1 MRKVVDITPSDERYE
16 KMVEIAQKVIAEE
29 GNKYIVARGDHNRKN
44 NIEPLCVKNG
54 ISFYVA
60 HMFKEGLIYSTKND
74 EETVSA
80 AISNTISSTRIGGM
94 CAVLT
99 RIEKSGLNNL
109 PLSKIDEWE
118 PGDDKLYVV
127 TNEMANNGSGILFCE
142 YVLKKI
148 WKKIGNYH
156 LMPSSIHEFIVA
168 PDQDG
173 IAKKEIEMLVTEINR
188 NFVSEEEQLINRS
201 FYFDGKLN

>member
-1 MRKVVDITPSDERYE
+1 MRKVVDITPSDARYE
-16 KMVEIAQKVIAEE
+16 KIVGIAQKVLAEE

-60 HMFKEGLIYSTKND
+60 HMCKEGLIYSTKND

-127 TNEMANNGSGILFCE
+127 TNEIANNGSGILFCE

-168 PDQDG
+168 PDQ
-173 IAKKEIEMLVTEINR
+173 
-188 NFVSEEEQLINRS
+188 
-201 FYFDGKLN
+201 Y